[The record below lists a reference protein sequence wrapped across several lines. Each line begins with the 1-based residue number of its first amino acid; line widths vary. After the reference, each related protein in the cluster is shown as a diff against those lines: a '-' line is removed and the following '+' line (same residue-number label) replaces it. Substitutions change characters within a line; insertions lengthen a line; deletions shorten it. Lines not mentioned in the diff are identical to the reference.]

1 MTGESVLSL
10 SNPIIVALLILLVL
24 VSVIYI
30 FYRYILLPMQKEHV
44 QEQQSL
50 RLQQA
55 ELMAMFAQSDPD
67 PVFRFEIDGSVQLS
81 NTPGSELLK
90 GASLINMKI
99 WEIIPETKAVNLAEC
114 IRNGTRLELHSQ
126 IGDRHFK
133 FILCGIPKFEI
144 GQIYGSDI
152 TELKQ
157 TEVQLKEAL
166 VKAEESE
173 KLKSHF
179 LAQMS
184 HEIRTPLNAILGLTS
199 IIHDELRDKISPD
212 LQRMF
217 TSIDNSGRRLYRTI
231 DLNLN
236 MALVM
241 TGGYKFSFQRLDI
254 IPIINQLTMEFR
266 HYARERNLG
275 FTFEETVG
283 GTLIY
288 ADAYSFTTIM
298 QNLLDNAIKYTR
310 QGSVSVTASLTSGG
324 YISVSVKDT
333 GIGMSEEYMEK
344 LFRPFT
350 QEIMGYSRPFE
361 GNGLGLALSKR
372 LIELNKGDIRV
383 HSIKGKGTE
392 VTVLFPQF
400 H

>member
-1 MTGESVLSL
+1 VFGL

-30 FYRYILLPMQKEHV
+30 FYRYILIPLQKEHL

-67 PVFRFEIDGSVQLS
+67 PVFRFEIDGSIQLS
-81 NTPGSELLK
+81 NSPGSELLK
-90 GASLINMKI
+90 GTSLINMKI

-114 IRNGTRLELHSQ
+114 IRSGARLELHSN
-126 IGDRHFK
+126 IGNRHYK

-152 TELKQ
+152 TDLKL

-199 IIHDELRDKISPD
+199 IIHDELKDKISPD
-212 LQRMF
+212 LMKMF
-217 TSIDNSGRRLYRTI
+217 SSIDNSGRRLYRTI

-241 TGGYKFSFQRLDI
+241 TSGYKCSFQRLDI

-266 HYARERNLG
+266 HYAREKNLSYS
-275 FTFEETVG
+275 FEETLG
-283 GTLIY
+283 GSLIY
-288 ADAYSFTTIM
+288 ADAYSFTTVM

-310 QGSVSVTASLTSGG
+310 QGSVSVTAAQAGSG
-324 YISVSVKDT
+324 YISVTVKDT
-333 GIGMSEEYMEK
+333 GIGMSQEYMEK
-344 LFRPFT
+344 LFHPFT

-372 LIELNKGDIRV
+372 LLELNKGDIRV
-383 HSIKGKGTE
+383 HSIKGTGTE
-392 VTVLFPQF
+392 VTILLPQF
-400 H
+400 HYSGNQ

>member
-1 MTGESVLSL
+1 MLSL
-10 SNPIIVALLILLVL
+10 SNPIIVSLLILLGL
-24 VSVIYI
+24 ISVIYI
-30 FYRYILLPMQKEHV
+30 FYRYILIPMQKEHL

-90 GASLINMKI
+90 GASLMNMKI
-99 WEIIPETKAVNLAEC
+99 WEIIPETRAVNLAEC
-114 IRNGTRLELHSQ
+114 IRNGTSLELHSQ
-126 IGDRHFK
+126 IGNRYFK

-152 TELKQ
+152 TALKK
-157 TEVQLKEAL
+157 TEDQLKEAL

-199 IIHDELRDKISPD
+199 IIHDELKDSLSPD
-212 LQRMF
+212 LKRMF

-241 TGGYKFSFQRLDI
+241 TGGYKCSFQRMDI

-266 HYARERNLG
+266 HYAREKNLD
-275 FTFEETVG
+275 FTFDESLG
-283 GTLIY
+283 GSLIY

-310 QGSVSVTASLTSGG
+310 HGSVSVIAASAENSMV
-324 YISVSVKDT
+324 SVTVKDT

-361 GNGLGLALSKR
+361 GNGLGLALTKR
-372 LIELNKGDIRV
+372 LLELNKGDIRV
-383 HSIKGKGTE
+383 RSTKGHGTE
-392 VTVLFPQF
+392 VTIFFPQY

>member
-1 MTGESVLSL
+1 MFGL

-30 FYRYILLPMQKEHV
+30 FYRYILIPLQKEHL

-67 PVFRFEIDGSVQLS
+67 PVFRFEIDGSIQLS
-81 NTPGSELLK
+81 NSPGSELLK
-90 GASLINMKI
+90 GTSLINMKI

-114 IRNGTRLELHSQ
+114 IRSGARLELHSN
-126 IGDRHFK
+126 IGNRHYK

-152 TELKQ
+152 TDLKL
-157 TEVQLKEAL
+157 TEVRLKEAL

-199 IIHDELRDKISPD
+199 IIHDELKDKISAD
-212 LQRMF
+212 LMKMF
-217 TSIDNSGRRLYRTI
+217 SSIDNSGRRLYRTI

-241 TGGYKFSFQRLDI
+241 TSGYKCSFQRLDI

-266 HYARERNLG
+266 HYAREKNLSYS
-275 FTFEETVG
+275 FEETLG
-283 GTLIY
+283 GSLIY
-288 ADAYSFTTIM
+288 ADAYSFTTVM

-310 QGSVSVTASLTSGG
+310 QGSVSVTAAQAGSG
-324 YISVSVKDT
+324 YISVTVKDT
-333 GIGMSEEYMEK
+333 GIGMSQEYMEK
-344 LFRPFT
+344 LFHPFT

-372 LIELNKGDIRV
+372 LLELNKGDIRV
-383 HSIKGKGTE
+383 HSIKGTGTE
-392 VTVLFPQF
+392 VTILLPQF
-400 H
+400 HYSGNQ

>member
-30 FYRYILLPMQKEHV
+30 FYRYILIPMQKEHL

-67 PVFRFEIDGSVQLS
+67 PVFRFEIDGSIQLS

-90 GASLINMKI
+90 GASLMNMKI

-114 IRNGTRLELHSQ
+114 IRNGARLELHSQ
-126 IGDRHFK
+126 IGSRHYK

-152 TELKQ
+152 TELKL
-157 TEVQLKEAL
+157 TEGQLKEAL

-199 IIHDELRDKISPD
+199 IIHDELKEKISPD
-212 LQRMF
+212 LRRMF

-241 TGGYKFSFQRLDI
+241 TSGYKCSFQRLDI

-266 HYARERNLG
+266 HYAREKNLG
-275 FTFEETVG
+275 FTFEESLSG
-283 GTLIY
+283 SLIF

-310 QGSVSVTASLTSGG
+310 EGSVTVTASQVGAG
-324 YISVSVKDT
+324 YISVTVKDT

-372 LIELNKGDIRV
+372 LLELNKGDIRV

-392 VTVLFPQF
+392 VTVLLPQF

>member
-1 MTGESVLSL
+1 MFGL

-30 FYRYILLPMQKEHV
+30 FYRYILIPLQKEHL

-67 PVFRFEIDGSVQLS
+67 PVFRFEIDGSIQLS
-81 NTPGSELLK
+81 NSPGSELLK
-90 GASLINMKI
+90 GTSLINMKI

-114 IRNGTRLELHSQ
+114 IRSGARLELHSN
-126 IGDRHFK
+126 IGNRHYK

-152 TELKQ
+152 TDLKL

-199 IIHDELRDKISPD
+199 IIHDELKDKISPD
-212 LQRMF
+212 LMKMF
-217 TSIDNSGRRLYRTI
+217 SSIDNSGRRLYRTI

-241 TGGYKFSFQRLDI
+241 TSGYKCSFQRLDI

-266 HYARERNLG
+266 HYAREKNLSYS
-275 FTFEETVG
+275 FEETLG
-283 GTLIY
+283 GSLIY
-288 ADAYSFTTIM
+288 ADAYSFTTVM

-310 QGSVSVTASLTSGG
+310 QGSVSVTAAQAGSG
-324 YISVSVKDT
+324 YISVTVKDT
-333 GIGMSEEYMEK
+333 GIGMSQEYMEK
-344 LFRPFT
+344 LFHPFT

-372 LIELNKGDIRV
+372 LLELNKGDIRV
-383 HSIKGKGTE
+383 HSIKGTGTE
-392 VTVLFPQF
+392 VTILLPQF
-400 H
+400 HYSGNQ

>member
-1 MTGESVLSL
+1 MSGL

-30 FYRYILLPMQKEHV
+30 FYRYIIIPLQKEHL

-67 PVFRFEIDGSVQLS
+67 PVFRFEIDGSIQLS
-81 NTPGSELLK
+81 NSPGSELLK
-90 GASLINMKI
+90 GTSLINMKI

-114 IRNGTRLELHSQ
+114 IRSGARLELHSN
-126 IGDRHFK
+126 IGNRHYK

-152 TELKQ
+152 TDLKL

-199 IIHDELRDKISPD
+199 IIHDELKDKISPD
-212 LQRMF
+212 LMKMF
-217 TSIDNSGRRLYRTI
+217 SSIDNSGRRLYRTI

-241 TGGYKFSFQRLDI
+241 TSGYKCSFQRLDI

-266 HYARERNLG
+266 HYAREKNLSYS
-275 FTFEETVG
+275 FEETLG
-283 GTLIY
+283 GSLIY
-288 ADAYSFTTIM
+288 ADAYSFTTVM

-310 QGSVSVTASLTSGG
+310 QGSVSVTAAQAGSG
-324 YISVSVKDT
+324 YISVTVKDT
-333 GIGMSEEYMEK
+333 GIGMSQEYMEK
-344 LFRPFT
+344 LFHPFT

-372 LIELNKGDIRV
+372 LLELNKGDIRV
-383 HSIKGKGTE
+383 HSIKGTGTE
-392 VTVLFPQF
+392 VTILLPQF
-400 H
+400 HYSGNQ